1 MLGGTIL
8 QESEGMK
15 VGESKVIESF
25 KDGSYYNFLAVL
37 ENIRQED
44 NLVLEN
50 AKRVY
55 FKRLSVIW
63 TSSIRLQ

>member
-1 MLGGTIL
+1 
-8 QESEGMK
+8 MK
-15 VGESKVIESF
+15 VGESKVIKSL
-25 KDGSYYNFLAVL
+25 KDGSYYSFLAVL

-50 AKRVY
+50 VERVY

-63 TSSIRLQ
+63 TSCIRLQ